1 MRLYIS
7 AHELHVTH
15 FLSVACLSIEKQIE
29 PDQHFQL
36 IEKTKVFLQKCLF
49 YLNRKEK
56 NYKQTRIISLQTNL
70 SLCRQLFARIHPI
83 STASFFD

>member
-29 PDQHFQL
+29 HDQHFQL